1 VTPRRHRSA
10 AAALALAVGLAA
22 DGHAETIDRPDA
34 SVADQVER
42 WPSRLCPDDS
52 RASADPPARNDE
64 RRTVQELLAVAPGPL
79 VIQYRS
85 PDWSG
90 PEAVANLARAI
101 LGSRPRSLSP
111 FVDWAEGADLRRR
124 GFVARIGVP
133 GGNAIR
139 LAVAGYQVCVRDA
152 TGSYWYFRNV
162 PGDLWPGSGGAR

>member
-22 DGHAETIDRPDA
+22 SGHAETIDRLDA

-52 RASADPPARNDE
+52 RTSSAQPAARNEE
-64 RRTVQELLAVAPGPL
+64 RRTLQALLGVVPGAL

-90 PEAVANLARAI
+90 PEDVATLAREL
-101 LGSRPRSLSP
+101 LGARPRFLSP
-111 FVDWAEGADLRRR
+111 FVNWAEGADLRRR
-124 GFVARIGVP
+124 GFVAQLEGP
-133 GGNAIR
+133 GGVAIR

-152 TGSYWYFRNV
+152 TGGYWYFRNV
-162 PGDLWPGSGGAR
+162 PGDLWPKG